1 MERTSA
7 FIRTDKAIQNA
18 LIALLKRKSFEKITV
33 QDILDETPVT
43 RATFYKHYHDKYE
56 VAERMQ
62 EEYQNLYAEIYDLL
76 TRTDIRE
83 YSKVIPDLIDIN
95 RDFMQALLKIHTD
108 RVDLRESMLESMRS
122 SYLADT
128 HGPNAPEE
136 ARLYAQL
143 MVELQMIFLER
154 DSKKELNSLYSIEL
168 LLPVMLK
175 LLHLDGDE
183 ETLQF
188 LQKKISLVF

>member
-1 MERTSA
+1 MKRTSA

-18 LIALLKRKSFEKITV
+18 LITLLKKKSFEKITV

-56 VAERMQ
+56 IAERML
-62 EEYQNLYAEIYDLL
+62 EEYQNLYAESYDLL
-76 TRTDIRE
+76 LHTDIRQ
-83 YSKVIPDLIDIN
+83 YPRVIPDIIDVN
-95 RDFMQALLKIHTD
+95 RDFIQALMKIHTD

-122 SYLADT
+122 SYLSDA

-154 DSKKELNSLYSIEL
+154 DNKKELNGLYSIEL
-168 LLPVMLK
+168 PLPVMLK

-188 LQKKISLVF
+188 LQKKISLTF

>member
-128 HGPNAPEE
+128 HSPNAPEE